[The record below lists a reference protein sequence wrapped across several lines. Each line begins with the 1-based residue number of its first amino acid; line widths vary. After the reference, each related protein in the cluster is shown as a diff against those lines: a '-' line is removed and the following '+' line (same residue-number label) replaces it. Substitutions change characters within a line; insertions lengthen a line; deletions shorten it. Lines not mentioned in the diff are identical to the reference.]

1 MSPEAPARTWG
12 RHGASIGKALTTKK
26 HLTIAL
32 DAMGGD
38 TGPEVVIPGAA
49 LCAERH
55 LGGELGVGIT
65 EGAALLRAA
74 AGERFWIKP
83 DERVGVF
90 GVDVGEVEGDTGI
103 GGGGCRARSTTVQ
116 P

>member
-1 MSPEAPARTWG
+1 MSPEAPAQNRG
-12 RHGASIGKALTTKK
+12 RHGASIGKTLTTKK

-55 LGGELGVGIT
+55 PDIRFLLVGDRSRI
-65 EGAALLRAA
+65 APLV
-74 AGERFWIKP
+74 ERYPKL
-83 DERVGVF
+83 
-90 GVDVGEVEGDTGI
+90 
-103 GGGGCRARSTTVQ
+103 
-116 P
+116 